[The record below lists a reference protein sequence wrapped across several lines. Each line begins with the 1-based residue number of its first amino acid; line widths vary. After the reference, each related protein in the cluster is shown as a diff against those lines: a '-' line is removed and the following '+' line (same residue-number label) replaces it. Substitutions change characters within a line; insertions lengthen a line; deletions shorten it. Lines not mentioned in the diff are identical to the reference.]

1 MLNVFRE
8 NLRHLK
14 WILVAVVLSFIL
26 TIFAVWGGGI
36 GGGRSA
42 ADRDRESW
50 AARIGDQIIGVQ
62 AFQQEAR
69 NMEYTYRQIL
79 GSQFEQQRP
88 FLRLGQAAVNR
99 LVDREILT
107 REAADAGLKVSEQ
120 EVAEA
125 IMKNPSF
132 QQNGVFIGRERYEQL
147 FRGNEARFEDF
158 ERQIRQDLLLD
169 KLRSVVEDSAM
180 VSEAELREAY
190 TRQNE
195 KASVQY
201 FVLSSA
207 RLPAGPP
214 TEAAIE
220 QYYRQHAADY
230 PSGEGRSGRF
240 VLFDLNDLASKI
252 DVPEA
257 EIRSQYAQGQKTQ
270 YTLPE
275 RRRASHILI
284 KLKSDATPDQVKS
297 AEDKARKALARV
309 RSGEDFAKVAREVS
323 EDSSASAGGDLNYFA
338 REQMVREF
346 SDAAWSLKVGQI
358 SDVVRSPFGFHV
370 IRLTDM
376 QPGHEMSLAE
386 ARPQILAS
394 LRRERAA
401 PEAQRG
407 AQEFA
412 ARLRA
417 AGGDFAKAAAAAG
430 LPVRDFR
437 DFHRGDEFPS
447 LGRQPALEAQLF
459 SLKPGAAGEAV
470 PLSMGVAVVQ
480 FLSATPGA
488 PLPLAKVKE
497 RVRTDLVKQGR
508 VGGAARMI
516 AAAGGAS
523 DLAST
528 AKRLKVELKSEP
540 ALARG
545 GALPGLEG
553 DPEAMSRIFAL
564 KPGETLGPVAVSDG
578 VAMVRI
584 VARPDPLDGFEAQKE
599 TVRSNL
605 LAAKKDRLFRA
616 YLQRLR
622 SAHRVEINTA
632 LVEQVDRA

>member
-14 WILVAVVLSFIL
+14 WVLVAVVLSFIL

-36 GGGRSA
+36 GGRNT

-50 AARIGDQIIGVQ
+50 AARIGDQVIGIQ

-99 LVDREILT
+99 LVERELLS
-107 REAADAGLKVSEQ
+107 REAASAGLKVSEQ

-125 IMKNPSF
+125 IMKSPSF

-147 FRGNEARFEDF
+147 FRANEARFEDF

-169 KLRSVVEDSAM
+169 KLRSVVEDSVT
-180 VSEAELREAY
+180 VSDAELREAY
-190 TRQNE
+190 ARQSE

-201 FVLSSA
+201 FILSNS
-207 RLPAGPP
+207 RLPAEQP

-230 PSGEGRSGRF
+230 PAGEGRSGRF
-240 VLFDLNDLASKI
+240 VLFDLNEIASKT
-252 DVPEA
+252 DVPES
-257 EIRSQYAQGQKTQ
+257 EVRSQYAQGQKTQ
-270 YTLPE
+270 FTLPE

-284 KLKSDATPDQVKS
+284 KLKADATPDQVKS

-309 RSGEDFAKVAREVS
+309 RSGEDFARVARETS
-323 EDSSASAGGDLNYFA
+323 EDSTASAGGDLNYFS

-346 SDAAWSLKVGQI
+346 SDAAWSLKIGQV
-358 SDVVRSPFGFHV
+358 SDIVRSPFGFHV
-370 IRLTDM
+370 IRLTDI

-386 ARPQILAS
+386 ARPQVLAS
-394 LRRERAA
+394 LKRERAG
-401 PEAQRG
+401 PEAQRR

-412 ARLRA
+412 ARLRE
-417 AGGDFAKAAAAAG
+417 AGGDFAKAASAAG

-447 LGRQPALEAQLF
+447 LGRQPALEAQIF

-470 PLSMGVAVVQ
+470 SVAQGEAVVQ
-480 FLSATPGA
+480 FLSATPGG

-497 RVRTDLVKQGR
+497 RVRTDLTKQGR
-508 VGGAARMI
+508 LAAASRMI
-516 AAAGGAS
+516 VAAGGGA

-528 AKRLKVELKSEP
+528 AKRLKIELKSEP
-540 ALARG
+540 ALSRG
-545 GALPGLEG
+545 GGLPGLEG

-564 KPGETLGPVAVSDG
+564 KPGETLGPIAASEG
-578 VAMVRI
+578 VAMVRLLS
-584 VARPDPLDGFEAQKE
+584 RPDPLDGFEAQKE
-599 TVRSNL
+599 TVRNNL
-605 LAAKKDRLFRA
+605 LAAKRDRLFRA

-622 SAHRVEINTA
+622 STHQVEINAA
-632 LVEQVDRA
+632 LVDQVDRA

>member
-14 WILVAVVLSFIL
+14 WVLVAVVLSFIL

-36 GGGRSA
+36 GGRNT
-42 ADRDRESW
+42 ADRERDSW
-50 AARIGDQIIGVQ
+50 AARVGDQIIGVQ

-99 LVDREILT
+99 LVDQELLS

-147 FRGNEARFEDF
+147 FRANEARFEDF
-158 ERQIRQDLLLD
+158 ERQIRQGLLLD
-169 KLRSVVEDSAM
+169 KLRSVVEDSAT
-180 VSEAELREAY
+180 VSDAELREAY

-201 FVLSSA
+201 FILSNT

-230 PSGEGRSGRF
+230 PAGEGRSGRF
-240 VLFDLNDLASKI
+240 VLFDLNEIAAKT
-252 DVPEA
+252 DVPES
-257 EIRSQYAQGQKTQ
+257 EVRSQYAQGQKTQ
-270 YTLPE
+270 FTLPE

-284 KLKSDATPDQVKS
+284 RFKADATPEQVKN

-309 RSGEDFAKVAREVS
+309 RSGEDFAKVAREIS
-323 EDSSASAGGDLNYFA
+323 EDSTASAGGDLNYFS

-358 SDVVRSPFGFHV
+358 SDIVRSPFGFHV
-370 IRLTDM
+370 IRLTDI

-394 LRRERAA
+394 LKRERARS
-401 PEAQRG
+401 EAQQR
-407 AQEFA
+407 AQELA
-412 ARLRA
+412 AKLKD
-417 AGGDFAKAAAAAG
+417 AGGDFAKAAAG
-430 LPVRDFR
+430 LPVREFR
-437 DFHRGDEFPS
+437 DFHQGDEFPS
-447 LGRQPALEAQLF
+447 LGRQPALEARLF
-459 SLKPGAAGEAV
+459 ALQPGAAGEAV
-470 PLSMGVAVVQ
+470 SLSMGEAVVQ
-480 FLSATPGA
+480 FLAATPGS

-497 RVRTDLVKQGR
+497 RVRTDLLKQGR
-508 VGGAARMI
+508 LGAASRII
-516 AAAGGAS
+516 ATAGGSS

-528 AKRLKVELKSEP
+528 AKRLKVDLKSEP

-553 DPEAMSRIFAL
+553 DPEAMGRIFAL
-564 KPGETLGPVAVSDG
+564 KPGETLGPIAASEG
-578 VAMVRI
+578 VAMVRMM
-584 VARPDPLDGFEAQKE
+584 ARPDPLDGFEAQKE
-599 TVRSNL
+599 TVRNNL

-616 YLQRLR
+616 YVQRLR
-622 SAHRVEINTA
+622 SAHRVEINAA
-632 LVEQVDRA
+632 LVEQVDRT